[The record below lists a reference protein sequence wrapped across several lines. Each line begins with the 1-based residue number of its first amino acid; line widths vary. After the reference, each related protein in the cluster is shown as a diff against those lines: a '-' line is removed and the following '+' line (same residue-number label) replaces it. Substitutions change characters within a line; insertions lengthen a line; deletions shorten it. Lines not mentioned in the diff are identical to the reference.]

1 MTIMDHT
8 ETIKAMLTDLIRP
21 IILEAIQEAFD
32 NMEKVKGQ
40 TKRYYTVQEVCK
52 ILRIG
57 VTSFYRMVNKGDIE
71 LLKIRGKSLVDA
83 DKLDGQVQRKEIFR
97 YKRK

>member
-1 MTIMDHT
+1 MDHT
-8 ETIKAMLTDLIRP
+8 DAIKAILTDLIRP
-21 IILEAIQEAFD
+21 IILEAVQEAFD

>member
-1 MTIMDHT
+1 MDHT
-8 ETIKAMLTDLIRP
+8 ETIKAMLADLIRP
-21 IILEAIQEAFD
+21 IILEAVQEAFD

-57 VTSFYRMVNKGDIE
+57 VTSFYRMVNRGDIE

-83 DKLDGQVQRKEIFR
+83 DKLDGQIERKEVFR

>member
-1 MTIMDHT
+1 MDHT
-8 ETIKAMLTDLIRP
+8 DAIKAILTDLIRP
-21 IILEAIQEAFD
+21 IILEAVQEAFD

-40 TKRYYTVQEVCK
+40 AKRYYTVQEVCK

-57 VTSFYRMVNKGDIE
+57 VTSFYRMVNRGDIE
-71 LLKIRGKSLVDA
+71 LLKIGGKSLVDA
-83 DKLDGQVQRKEIFR
+83 DKLDGQIERKEVFR

>member
-1 MTIMDHT
+1 MDHT
-8 ETIKAMLTDLIRP
+8 DTIKAMLTDLIRP
-21 IILEAIQEAFD
+21 IILEAVQEAFD
-32 NMEKVKGQ
+32 NMKKVKGQ

-52 ILRIG
+52 IMRIG
-57 VTSFYRMVNKGDIE
+57 VTSFYRMVNEGDIE

>member
-1 MTIMDHT
+1 MDHT

-21 IILEAIQEAFD
+21 IILEAVQEAFD

>member
-1 MTIMDHT
+1 MDHT

-21 IILEAIQEAFD
+21 IILEAVQEAFD

-57 VTSFYRMVNKGDIE
+57 VTSFYRMVNRGDIE